1 MLVPPV
7 AFRLVRP
14 ARPSP
19 CANIRK
25 KQREKKNFSSPE
37 RNTKT
42 KRAKIPKR
50 PERQALPVSSSLRE
64 FLLPHPFP
72 FFSFGR
78 ARRFYFSSLSYFL
91 DIQPLVIPLFFFLS
105 SLVRAR
111 PPCCACFLTRLL
123 VVIFVSCMRR
133 RCSLHR
139 LLPRARRRDRAGER
153 ACAATPPWPLL
164 LSCAAPTSFLP
175 FPGLPNSSDF
185 LTIGT
190 SPMLVFLFAIFGAAF
205 LSCESVSR

>member
-1 MLVPPV
+1 MAAETTDGRGGTCAPAEVKEMRQKRTKNTRGATRGPASELAAGWAEQSLRNNRLASTHPRFFLGFFFFVAFFYLFFVLVPPV

-78 ARRFYFSSLSYFL
+78 AVVSTF
-91 DIQPLVIPLFFFLS
+91 
-105 SLVRAR
+105 
-111 PPCCACFLTRLL
+111 PPY
-123 VVIFVSCMRR
+123 
-133 RCSLHR
+133 
-139 LLPRARRRDRAGER
+139 
-153 ACAATPPWPLL
+153 
-164 LSCAAPTSFLP
+164 PTF
-175 FPGLPNSSDF
+175 
-185 LTIGT
+185 
-190 SPMLVFLFAIFGAAF
+190 
-205 LSCESVSR
+205 